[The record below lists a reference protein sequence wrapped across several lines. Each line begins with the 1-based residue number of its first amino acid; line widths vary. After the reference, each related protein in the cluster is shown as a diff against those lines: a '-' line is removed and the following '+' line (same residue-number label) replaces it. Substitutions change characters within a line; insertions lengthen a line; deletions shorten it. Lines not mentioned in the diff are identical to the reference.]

1 MPAEH
6 QAGEKQCWREWYTWN
21 FHFAS
26 HSVFQYFSDTVEEPW
41 ITFDPLDVSSF
52 LRFFQVFSDSIWL
65 DDWNFEAEAMEA
77 ELREVLTPTPELLE
91 RAARSQAE
99 VLWRYANKKL
109 LLALQTLK
117 LGGHSFVLC
126 GRGNALKVARAARV
140 AKVAE
145 GSVAKV
151 VRVGRVATVGR
162 VFRVA

>member
-1 MPAEH
+1 
-6 QAGEKQCWREWYTWN
+6 
-21 FHFAS
+21 
-26 HSVFQYFSDTVEEPW
+26 
-41 ITFDPLDVSSF
+41 
-52 LRFFQVFSDSIWL
+52 
-65 DDWNFEAEAMEA
+65 MEA